1 MSLQINSTFPREIQ
15 IYGFFFI
22 KKKIVSVLLRT
33 EIIGSIYTDMPET
46 FTDFVPD
53 QKPVLKRYLFQ
64 TLKRP
69 WKSQIFSQ

>member
-1 MSLQINSTFPREIQ
+1 MVFSSF
-15 IYGFFFI
+15 
-22 KKKIVSVLLRT
+22 KKKVSVLLGT
-33 EIIGSIYTDMPET
+33 EIIGSIYTDTAET

-53 QKPVLKRYLFQ
+53 QKPVLERFLFQ